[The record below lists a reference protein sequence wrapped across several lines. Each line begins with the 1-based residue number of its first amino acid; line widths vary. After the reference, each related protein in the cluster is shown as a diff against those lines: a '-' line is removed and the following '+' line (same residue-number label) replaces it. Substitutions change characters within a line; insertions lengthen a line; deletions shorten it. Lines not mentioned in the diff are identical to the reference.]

1 MCIDYAV
8 SHSIELSSLD
18 VQCRDAVIDVNIER
32 GKFLPTINAK
42 VINGISMGFQQVL
55 TKEMAGKYES
65 VSSYNNALLLS
76 VSMPVWSADAQL
88 LSLKLKRK
96 NAEIINEQKAE
107 KILDLKTNVVQKFY
121 AVTLAKNRVAVVKK
135 QLEQQ
140 DYVLQVSKR
149 MFELGIRA
157 QKDVLDAEL
166 NREQDRYT
174 LLQEQ
179 NTYEKT
185 IIELANVMGYKGP
198 FETVD
203 SVADEKNPFY
213 LSLTDA
219 CNSLF
224 LRHPSTRV
232 ANMQI
237 ETVNMQR
244 KIVQRQ
250 RYPSLLIN
258 YEAGTNG
265 ISFFSQPNT
274 TLSSQWRNNAYQ
286 AALLTLQIPIF
297 NRGDVKNQLKKVDM
311 TAERMSL
318 ALQNAKKTIRDNL
331 QVMMT
336 DIKQSEKMLVQA
348 KETESIAERQFAKAM
363 KDYKLGNIPSY
374 ELNTYKSKRTSAQLQ
389 SVQAEI
395 ELRYKKQLLQTIFE

>member
-1 MCIDYAV
+1 MKIIVGILFIISGISFITPTYAQSTFTLPKCIDYAIT
-8 SHSIELSSLD
+8 HNIELSDLD

-42 VINGISMGFQQVL
+42 VTNGISMGFQQVL

-107 KILDLKTNVVQKFY
+107 KILDLKTNVIQKFY

-149 MFELGIRA
+149 MFELGFRA

-203 SVADEKNPFY
+203 SVVNEKNPFY

-224 LRHPSTRV
+224 LRHPRTRV
-232 ANMQI
+232 ASMHI
-237 ETVNMQR
+237 ETVNMVREWQG
-244 KIVQRQ
+244 
-250 RYPSLLIN
+250 
-258 YEAGTNG
+258 AGG
-265 ISFFSQPNT
+265 K
-274 TLSSQWRNNAYQ
+274 Q
-286 AALLTLQIPIF
+286 AHFCHILAIPI
-297 NRGDVKNQLKKVDM
+297 G
-311 TAERMSL
+311 
-318 ALQNAKKTIRDNL
+318 
-331 QVMMT
+331 
-336 DIKQSEKMLVQA
+336 
-348 KETESIAERQFAKAM
+348 
-363 KDYKLGNIPSY
+363 
-374 ELNTYKSKRTSAQLQ
+374 
-389 SVQAEI
+389 
-395 ELRYKKQLLQTIFE
+395 